1 MLKSYG
7 SWHVVGILCALALSS
22 ATGWAAQ
29 NYGARL
35 GRQASDGTVVY
46 RSEGPKTLL
55 ANVEP
60 SVQKRY
66 LPQELYQEYQW
77 QTWQYTNYAGNP
89 YHRYV
94 EPSLWGDYFYDV
106 YGNFL
111 TRGWLVYDWTEESPA
126 NLRRQ
131 PGAEKGRVLGFL

>member
-1 MLKSYG
+1 MLKRSG

-35 GRQASDGTVVY
+35 GHQANDGTVVY

-55 ANVEP
+55 GNVEP

-89 YHRYV
+89 YQRYV
-94 EPSLWGDYFYDV
+94 SAKPLGRLF
-106 YGNFL
+106 
-111 TRGWLVYDWTEESPA
+111 
-126 NLRRQ
+126 LRRVR
-131 PGAEKGRVLGFL
+131 KFSD